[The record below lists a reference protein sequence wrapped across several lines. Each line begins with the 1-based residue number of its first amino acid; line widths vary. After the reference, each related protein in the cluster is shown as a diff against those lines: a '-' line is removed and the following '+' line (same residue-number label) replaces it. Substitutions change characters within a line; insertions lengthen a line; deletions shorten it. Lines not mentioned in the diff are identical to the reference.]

1 MRIKADMMRRKSSQ
15 KCPECAAVADWRL
28 SSYLTLLC
36 NTGSIPTYA
45 STLHLFSPLSSC
57 FLTFHS
63 HSSIPAPS
71 VFSSTH
77 FLAFLSVHLSAAL
90 SPTCTRLPL
99 SLSRVV
105 VSGPPSSW
113 LFLRLL
119 KPMPVR
125 DWWICVG
132 LGHAG
137 SVSMW
142 RQENIWFI
150 RPVG

>member
-45 STLHLFSPLSSC
+45 STLHLFSLLFHLFMFSHLS
-57 FLTFHS
+57 LTLIH
-63 HSSIPAPS
+63 PR
-71 VFSSTH
+71 STH
-77 FLAFLSVHLSAAL
+77 FPPFLSVHLSAAL

-125 DWWICVG
+125 DWWICVR